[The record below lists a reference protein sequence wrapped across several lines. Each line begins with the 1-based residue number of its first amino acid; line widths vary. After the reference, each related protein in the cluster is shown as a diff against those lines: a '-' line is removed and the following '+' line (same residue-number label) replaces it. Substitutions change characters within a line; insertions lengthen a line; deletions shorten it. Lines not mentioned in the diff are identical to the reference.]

1 LVSRRILLF
10 SFFHL
15 TALALTA
22 SALFM
27 APTAEAAKIDVVAD
41 TYHVVDG
48 DTIDAFPVGRIRV
61 ADIDTPESGQAGY
74 AEAKAAMRGYVEGER
89 VYLDVDEVDVDDS
102 YNRLVAVVHV
112 QYSTTLVLKGEHA
125 LEVMGPRTAVPGPTA
140 SDG

>member
-1 LVSRRILLF
+1 MSYARYLLPAACL
-10 SFFHL
+10 L
-15 TALALTA
+15 TALAILPSAA
-22 SALFM
+22 S
-27 APTAEAAKIDVVAD
+27 AAKIDVVAD

>member
-1 LVSRRILLF
+1 MSYARYILPAACL
-10 SFFHL
+10 L
-15 TALALTA
+15 TALAILPSAA
-22 SALFM
+22 S
-27 APTAEAAKIDVVAD
+27 AAKIDVVAD